1 MAEKKAIL
9 VVLPSVALSGSSE
22 ALDKL
27 KKKAALLAN
36 ADCTGLEGLAL
47 ALGGKKVETAALEGA
62 EDALLVVQGGGGS
75 LWPAGLAGP
84 VGRTHHHQGARS
96 PGGP

>member
-27 KKKAALLAN
+27 KKKAALLSN
-36 ADCTGLEGLAL
+36 
-47 ALGGKKVETAALEGA
+47 A
-62 EDALLVVQGGGGS
+62 EDRKSVV
-75 LWPAGLAGP
+75 
-84 VGRTHHHQGARS
+84 
-96 PGGP
+96 